1 MKEAFDNVT
10 DRVTKKRTVRNGK
23 RKKNSVRDF
32 FWNYPVLLVRI
43 WNLTSP
49 LSTILLFLILGLGLF
64 SFLRSDTF
72 AEKVSSRELNYYVE
86 GRVGAISTFNPLFT
100 NQNDIDKTIQELV
113 FEKFVY
119 IDSTG
124 QILPGVAT
132 DWDIS
137 DSGKKYVFDIALDR
151 TWSDGTP
158 LTMDDILFT
167 FNTAIALHE
176 EQGYDTVASSLADV
190 DIEIVDNDTIQFTL
204 PETNSVFPELTS
216 VYIVPKHIL
225 EGVSLYEMPFDR
237 FSRNPV
243 GSGPYRI
250 YRSEPN
256 IVYLEASE
264 YYQPTPNIS
273 NIIMRVY
280 SDMGKLESAFR
291 NGLLDAVVVP
301 NDERSDFVKE
311 YSSYNS
317 YRLDLPYRQRNLFFN
332 LRKEKIQNDSL
343 RKGLSM
349 LIDKER
355 LLEESGI
362 NGEIATGPIYEESW
376 AFSDEVEYATYN
388 PERAAEILKD
398 GGYTKNEDN
407 GYFETED
414 GKLLTVTISYLD
426 NEINTHLLNTLAS
439 LLEEEGVILNLE
451 ALTYSQLTQEIL
463 ATRNFE
469 VLMYEIEL
477 TVDPDQYNLWHSLQK
492 DYPNLNLS
500 GYEFSRVDII
510 LEEARREFDKG
521 KRKERYAL
529 FQKYL
534 MADVPAIF
542 LYRPSYLYV
551 VREGVSGLQY
561 EDIVRLEDIYRNIC
575 TWEFEK

>member
-10 DRVTKKRTVRNGK
+10 DKVTKKKIVRNGK
-23 RKKNSVRDF
+23 RKKNPVRDF
-32 FWNYPVLLVRI
+32 FWNYPDFLVRI

-49 LSTILLFLILGLGLF
+49 LSTIFLFLLLGLGLF

-72 AEKVSSRELNYYVE
+72 AEKVSTRELNYYVE
-86 GRVGAISTFNPLFT
+86 GRVGAISTFNPLFS
-100 NQNDIDKTIQELV
+100 NQNDIDKAVQELV

-124 QILPGVAT
+124 KILPGVAT

-137 DSGKKYVFDIALDR
+137 DDGKKYVFDIALDH

-158 LTMDDILFT
+158 LTMDDIFFT
-167 FNTAIALHE
+167 FDTAVTLHE

-225 EGVSLYEMPFDR
+225 EQVSLYEMPFDR

-273 NIIMRVY
+273 NIVMRVY
-280 SDMGKLESAFR
+280 SDVEKLESAFR

-301 NDERSDFVKE
+301 NDSRADFVNE
-311 YSSYNS
+311 YSSFNS
-317 YRLDLPYRQRNLFFN
+317 HELNLPYRQRNLFFN

-349 LIDKER
+349 LINKER

-376 AFSDEVEYATYN
+376 AFSKGAEYPTYS
-388 PERAAEILKD
+388 PEKAAEVLKN

-500 GYEFSRVDII
+500 GYEFSRIDII
-510 LEEARREFDKG
+510 LEEARRESDKG
-521 KRKERYAL
+521 ERKEGYAL

-534 MADVPAIF
+534 MADTPAIF

-551 VREGVSGLQY
+551 VRDGVTGIQY
-561 EDIVRLEDIYRNIC
+561 DDIVRLEDIYRNIC